1 MQSCTVVCQHGMGR
15 TMTDTKSTSYDADVP
30 GSQLASRYIRWGG
43 LAAMLGP
50 LLVLVANVYDVWRT
64 FGAGPEG
71 IVEAATTTPYA
82 VFGGVRLLG
91 GTLLVFG
98 LVALY
103 AYQMEAAGRLGLVGF
118 IVGMLGTVLL
128 TASAWYQLFVL
139 PAMAADVP
147 AFTEAVRAAEVGQLL
162 TLGLLIPVLAQ
173 ILGWVIFGIATYRA
187 RVFPRWVAAA
197 LVVGALLLFV
207 PVPGIPVVFQV
218 AVASMGFLLF
228 SGRLET
234 PGQGPDAPRS
244 QAESVSS

>member
-1 MQSCTVVCQHGMGR
+1 
-15 TMTDTKSTSYDADVP
+15 MTDTESTSYKAEVP
-30 GSQLASRYIRWGG
+30 RDQLVSTYIRWGG

-82 VFGGVRLLG
+82 VFGGARLLG

-98 LVALY
+98 LIALY
-103 AYQMEAAGRLGLVGF
+103 IYQMETAGRLGVVGF
-118 IVGMLGTVLL
+118 VISMLGTVLL

-139 PAMAADVP
+139 PAMATEVP
-147 AFTEAVRAAEVGQLL
+147 AFTEAARAAEVGQLL
-162 TLGLLIPVLAQ
+162 TLGLLIPILAQ
-173 ILGWVIFGIATYRA
+173 VIGWVVFGLATYRA
-187 RVFPRWVAAA
+187 RVFPRWVAVA

-207 PVPGIPVVFQV
+207 PVPGIPVVFQL

-234 PGQGPDAPRS
+234 RAQESDADRS
-244 QAESVSS
+244 QSESVGS